1 MSFPLLKED
10 GRTAT
15 LCEAICNLGHKSSLP
30 ETVAP
35 KNLACKLDAANPDHF
50 VGYSFKRNLVPLS
63 PEERSLLLIL
73 AVRAVHWGDVPASSA
88 RLISRAAFPQSRKP
102 LRRRPHV
109 TPDFGENWVLGYP

>member
-35 KNLACKLDAANPDHF
+35 KDLARKLDAANPDHF
-50 VGYSFKRNLVPLS
+50 VGNSFKRSLVPLA
-63 PEERSLLLIL
+63 PQERSLLIIL
-73 AVRAVHWGDVPASSA
+73 AVWVHWGDVPAFSRA
-88 RLISRAAFPQSRKP
+88 RLA
-102 LRRRPHV
+102 
-109 TPDFGENWVLGYP
+109 T